1 MVARMALFH
10 NPFRRLAL
18 GRDSLYLVK
27 QKSTKFV
34 STKYNNSNDFLYLY
48 SVFQHSVRNPAAANY
63 YLSCGGYVSVN
74 LDINC
79 AVKISNYLDSLL
91 QTINSL
97 VSSG

>member
-1 MVARMALFH
+1 MVASVELFH

-18 GRDSLYLVK
+18 GRDSLYLGEIQSLYLK
-27 QKSTKFV
+27 
-34 STKYNNSNDFLYLY
+34 KYNNSNDFLYLY

-63 YLSCGGYVSVN
+63 ILSCGGYISVN

-91 QTINSL
+91 QAINSGL
-97 VSSG
+97 ANSSG